1 MRWDTANGVVKTY
14 FFYITSVLN
23 DTDNMANSSAPLSA
37 LNTSSPWAH
46 RAEILENPLR
56 TYLLGIII
64 SICGNILI
72 SISLNIQKYAHVRQS
87 QRDSK
92 PYYTSVVWWC
102 GVALM
107 GVGELGNF
115 AAYGFAPA
123 SLIAPLGC
131 VSVIASA
138 VISVIFLKETVRVSD
153 VVGGTLAIA
162 GTYVLVTFAPHTTTH
177 ITAHLIQYYIVSW
190 YFVLY
195 LFLEV
200 LLFCILL
207 YMYKKRNVKH
217 IVVVMLLVALLA
229 SLTVISVKA
238 VSGMITESIKGQL
251 QFIYAIF
258 YVMLV
263 IMIASCAFQIKFLN
277 QAMKMFDATEVV
289 PINFVFFT
297 ASAIV
302 AGIVFYQEFEGLA
315 LLNIFMFLL
324 GCLLSFLGVFL
335 IARNRP
341 KVKHQGPDLI
351 ALDKVPGRSLTDRAQ
366 PEANTPTY
374 GSLAAK
380 LACNSGSRSRHDS

>member
-1 MRWDTANGVVKTY
+1 
-14 FFYITSVLN
+14 
-23 DTDNMANSSAPLSA
+23 MANASSSRAAPQV
-37 LNTSSPWAH
+37 TSQPHSS
-46 RAEILENPLR
+46 EILENPLQ

-64 SICGNILI
+64 SICGNVLI

-87 QRDSK
+87 QRGSK
-92 PYYTSVVWWC
+92 PYYTSVMWWC
-102 GVALM
+102 GVVLM

-138 VISVIFLKETVRVSD
+138 LISVVFLKETVRTSD
-153 VVGGTLAIA
+153 IVGGTLAIT
-162 GTYVLVTFAPHTTTH
+162 GTYVLVTFAPHTSTH
-177 ITAHLIQYYIVSW
+177 ITAHLVQYYAISW
-190 YFVLY
+190 HFLLY
-195 LFLEV
+195 LFVEIV
-200 LLFCILL
+200 AFCILL
-207 YMYKKRNVKH
+207 YVYKRRNVKH
-217 IVVVMLLVALLA
+217 IVIVMLLVALLA
-229 SLTVISVKA
+229 SQTVISVKA

-251 QFIYAIF
+251 QLIYPIF

-263 IMIASCAFQIKFLN
+263 VMIVTCAFQIKFLN

-315 LLNIFMFLL
+315 LLNIFMFLF

-341 KVKHQGPDLI
+341 KIKQQDPNFLAMDTIPRRGHV
-351 ALDKVPGRSLTDRAQ
+351 DKVQ
-366 PEANTPTY
+366 PEAKTY

-380 LACNSGSRSRHDS
+380 LMCNRAGQTDDS

>member
-1 MRWDTANGVVKTY
+1 
-14 FFYITSVLN
+14 
-23 DTDNMANSSAPLSA
+23 MANSSSPNATPPV
-37 LNTSSPWAH
+37 TSSSH
-46 RAEILENPLR
+46 LTDIRENPLR

-64 SICGNILI
+64 SICGNVLI

-87 QRDSK
+87 QRGSK
-92 PYYTSVVWWC
+92 PYYTSMLWWC
-102 GVALM
+102 GVVLM

-138 VISVIFLKETVRVSD
+138 VISVVFLKETLRASD
-153 VVGGTLAIA
+153 ILGGTLAVA
-162 GTYVLVTFAPHTTTH
+162 GTYLLVTFAPHTSTH
-177 ITAHLIQYYIVSW
+177 ITAHLVQYYAISW
-190 YFVLY
+190 HFLLY
-195 LFLEV
+195 LFIEVIVFCV
-200 LLFCILL
+200 LLYL
-207 YMYKKRNVKH
+207 YKRRNVKH
-217 IVVVMLLVALLA
+217 IVIVMLLVALLA

-238 VSGMITESIKGQL
+238 VSGMITESLKGHLQL
-251 QFIYAIF
+251 IYPIF

-263 IMIASCAFQIKFLN
+263 VMVASCAFQIKFLN

-315 LLNIFMFLL
+315 LLNIFMFLF

-341 KVKHQGPDLI
+341 KIKHQDRTFI
-351 ALDKVPGRSLTDRAQ
+351 AMDKIPGRRHTDKVQ
-366 PEANTPTY
+366 PEAKTLTY

-380 LACNSGSRSRHDS
+380 LMCNRAGQTDDS

>member
-1 MRWDTANGVVKTY
+1 
-14 FFYITSVLN
+14 
-23 DTDNMANSSAPLSA
+23 MANSSSPRMTSA
-37 LNTSSPWAH
+37 H
-46 RAEILENPLR
+46 QGEILENPLQA
-56 TYLLGIII
+56 YLLGIIV
-64 SICGNILI
+64 SICGNVLI
-72 SISLNIQKYAHVRQS
+72 SISLNIQKYAHVRQV
-87 QRDSK
+87 QRGSE
-92 PYYTSVVWWC
+92 PYYTSPVWWC
-102 GVALM
+102 GVVLM

-138 VISVIFLKETVRVSD
+138 IISVVFLKETVRASD
-153 VVGGTLAIA
+153 IVGGTLAIT
-162 GTYVLVTFAPHTTTH
+162 GTYVLVSFAPHNSTH
-177 ITAHLIQYYIVSW
+177 ITAHLVQYYAVSW
-190 YFVLY
+190 HFLLY
-195 LFLEV
+195 LFVEV
-200 LLFCILL
+200 IVFCILL
-207 YMYKKRNVKH
+207 YVYKRRNVKH
-217 IVVVMLLVALLA
+217 IVVVVSLVALLA

-238 VSGMITESIKGQL
+238 VSGMIAESIKGQL
-251 QFIYAIF
+251 QLIYPIF

-263 IMIASCAFQIKFLN
+263 VMVASCAFQIKFLN

-315 LLNIFMFLL
+315 LLNIFMFLF

-341 KVKHQGPDLI
+341 KIKEQDRNFI
-351 ALDKVPGRSLTDRAQ
+351 AMDVIPGRRHTDKVQ
-366 PEANTPTY
+366 PEATATTY

-380 LACNSGSRSRHDS
+380 LMCHRAGQTDDS

>member
-1 MRWDTANGVVKTY
+1 M
-14 FFYITSVLN
+14 SVLN
-23 DTDNMANSSAPLSA
+23 DTDNVANSSAPQPA
-37 LNTSSPWAH
+37 LNTSSPGAH

-92 PYYTSVVWWC
+92 PYYTSAVWWC

-107 GVGELGNF
+107 GIGELGNF

-123 SLIAPLGC
+123 SLIAPLGS

-153 VVGGTLAIA
+153 VVGGSLAIT
-162 GTYVLVTFAPHTTTH
+162 GTYVLVTFAPHTITH

-195 LFLEV
+195 LSLEV

-207 YMYKKRNVKH
+207 YVYKKRNVKH

-238 VSGMITESIKGQL
+238 VSGMITETIKGQL
-251 QFIYAIF
+251 QFIYPIF

-315 LLNIFMFLL
+315 LLNIFMFLF

-341 KVKHQGPDLI
+341 KIKQQDPDFI
-351 ALDKVPGRSLTDRAQ
+351 ALDKIPSRSHTDKVQ
-366 PEANTPTY
+366 PEANTQTY

-380 LACNSGSRSRHDS
+380 LMCNSASRTRHNS

>member
-1 MRWDTANGVVKTY
+1 MMENLSVPWD
-14 FFYITSVLN
+14 
-23 DTDNMANSSAPLSA
+23 A
-37 LNTSSPWAH
+37 LNVTIALAH
-46 RAEILENPLR
+46 RAKVMENPFQA
-56 TYLLGIII
+56 YLLGIII
-64 SICGNILI
+64 SICGNVLI
-72 SISLNIQKYAHVRQS
+72 SISLNIQKYAHVRLA
-87 QRDSK
+87 QRGSK
-92 PYYTSVVWWC
+92 PYYTSVLWWC
-102 GVALM
+102 GLLLM

-138 VISVIFLKETVRVSD
+138 IISVIFLKETLCVSD
-153 VVGGTLAIA
+153 VVGGTLAIT
-162 GTYVLVTFAPHTTTH
+162 GTYVLVTFAPHTSTY
-177 ITAHLIQYYIVSW
+177 ITAHLLQFYIMSW
-190 YFVLY
+190 HFLLY
-195 LFLEV
+195 LMIEVVAFCV
-200 LLFCILL
+200 LLFL
-207 YMYKKRNVKH
+207 YKKKNMKH

-238 VSGMITESIKGQL
+238 VSGMIAESIKGEGHLQL
-251 QFIYAIF
+251 IYPIF

-263 IMIASCAFQIKFLN
+263 IMVVSCAFQIKFLN

-302 AGIVFYQEFEGLA
+302 AGIIFYQEFEGLA
-315 LLNIFMFLL
+315 LLNIFMFLF

-341 KVKHQGPDLI
+341 KAKKQDGNFIPMDM
-351 ALDKVPGRSLTDRAQ
+351 VPGKRRTDRVQ
-366 PEANTPTY
+366 PEAKTQAY

-380 LACNSGSRSRHDS
+380 FMCNRGDQIEES

>member
-1 MRWDTANGVVKTY
+1 ME
-14 FFYITSVLN
+14 
-23 DTDNMANSSAPLSA
+23 
-37 LNTSSPWAH
+37 NTSSDPQTDVRLMIFQSH
-46 RAEILENPLR
+46 RAEILENPLQ

-64 SICGNILI
+64 SICGNVLI
-72 SISLNIQKYAHVRQS
+72 SISLNIQKYAHVRQA

-102 GVALM
+102 GVLLM

-115 AAYGFAPA
+115 AAYGFPPA

-138 VISVIFLKETVRVSD
+138 VISVVFLKETVRASD
-153 VVGGTLAIA
+153 IVGGTLAIT
-162 GTYVLVTFAPHTTTH
+162 GTYLLVTFAPHTSTH
-177 ITAHLIQYYIVSW
+177 ITAHLVQYYTVSW
-190 YFVLY
+190 HFLLY
-195 LFLEV
+195 LFVEV
-200 LLFCILL
+200 IIFSILL
-207 YMYKKRNVKH
+207 YVYKRRNVKH

-251 QFIYAIF
+251 QLIYPIF
-258 YVMLV
+258 YIMLV

-315 LLNIFMFLL
+315 LLNIFMFLF
-324 GCLLSFLGVFL
+324 GCLLSFLGVYL

-341 KVKHQGPDLI
+341 KIKQQDRNFI
-351 ALDKVPGRSLTDRAQ
+351 AMDKIPGRRHTDKVQ
-366 PEANTPTY
+366 PEAKPSTY

-380 LACNSGSRSRHDS
+380 LMCSTADRTDDS

>member
-1 MRWDTANGVVKTY
+1 MRMPELSSMG
-14 FFYITSVLN
+14 
-23 DTDNMANSSAPLSA
+23 NMANSSSTHEFVTSA
-37 LNTSSPWAH
+37 SQVSDI
-46 RAEILENPLR
+46 RENPLR
-56 TYLLGIII
+56 IYLLGIIV
-64 SICGNILI
+64 SICGNVLI

-87 QRDSK
+87 QCGSK
-92 PYYTSVVWWC
+92 PYYTSVLWWS
-102 GVALM
+102 GVVLM

-123 SLIAPLGC
+123 SLIAPLGS

-138 VISVIFLKETVRVSD
+138 VISVVFLKETVRASD
-153 VVGGTLAIA
+153 IVGGTLAVT
-162 GTYVLVTFAPHTTTH
+162 GTYLLVTFAPHTSTH
-177 ITAHLIQYYIVSW
+177 ITAHLFIEVAL
-190 YFVLY
+190 FCTLLY
-195 LFLEV
+195 L
-200 LLFCILL
+200 
-207 YMYKKRNVKH
+207 YKRRNVKN
-217 IVVVMLLVALLA
+217 IIIVMLLVALLA

-238 VSGMITESIKGQL
+238 VSGMITESIKGHLQL
-251 QFIYAIF
+251 TYPIF

-297 ASAIV
+297 ASAII

-315 LLNIFMFLL
+315 LLNIFMFLF

-341 KVKHQGPDLI
+341 KIKQQDRTFI
-351 ALDKVPGRSLTDRAQ
+351 AMDKIPGRQHTDRVQ
-366 PEANTPTY
+366 PGAKTTY

-380 LACNSGSRSRHDS
+380 LMCNRQTEDS

>member
-1 MRWDTANGVVKTY
+1 M
-14 FFYITSVLN
+14 SSLN
-23 DTDNMANSSAPLSA
+23 DTGDMANSSS
-37 LNTSSPWAH
+37 LNTTSPQPH

-87 QRDSK
+87 QRGSK

-107 GVGELGNF
+107 GIGELGNF

-138 VISVIFLKETVRVSD
+138 FISVIFLKETVRVSD
-153 VVGGTLAIA
+153 ILGGALAIT
-162 GTYVLVTFAPHTTTH
+162 GTYVLVMFAPHTTTH
-177 ITAHLIQYYIVSW
+177 ITALLIQYYVLSW
-190 YFVLY
+190 YFLVY
-195 LFLEV
+195 LLLEV
-200 LLFCILL
+200 LVFCILL
-207 YMYKKRNVKH
+207 YVYKWRKVKH
-217 IVVVMLLVALLA
+217 IVIVMLLVALLA

-238 VSGMITESIKGQL
+238 VSGMIAESIKGQL
-251 QFIYAIF
+251 QLIYPIF

-263 IMIASCAFQIKFLN
+263 VMIASCAFQIKFLN

-315 LLNIFMFLL
+315 LLNIFMFLF
-324 GCLLSFLGVFL
+324 GCLLSFLGVFM
-335 IARNRP
+335 IARNKP
-341 KVKHQGPDLI
+341 KIKQDPDFI
-351 ALDKVPGRSLTDRAQ
+351 AMDKIPRKSHTDKVQ
-366 PEANTPTY
+366 PEAKTQTY

-380 LACNSGSRSRHDS
+380 LMCNSASRTHDES

>member
-1 MRWDTANGVVKTY
+1 M
-14 FFYITSVLN
+14 SLLN
-23 DTDNMANSSAPLSA
+23 DTDNMANSSSPDAA
-37 LNTSSPWAH
+37 LNMTSPQAH
-46 RAEILENPLR
+46 GEILENPLR

-72 SISLNIQKYAHVRQS
+72 SISLNIQKYAHIRQT
-87 QRDSK
+87 QRGSK
-92 PYYTSVVWWC
+92 PYYRSVVWWC

-115 AAYGFAPA
+115 TAYGFAPA

-131 VSVIASA
+131 VSVIAS
-138 VISVIFLKETVRVSD
+138 VFISVVFLQEKMRVSD
-153 VVGGTLAIA
+153 IVGGSLAIT
-162 GTYVLVTFAPHTTTH
+162 GTYVLVTFAPHTTTP
-177 ITAHLIQYYIVSW
+177 ITAQLIQYYVVSW
-190 YFVLY
+190 YFLLY

-200 LLFCILL
+200 IVFCILL
-207 YMYKKRNVKH
+207 YVYKRKNVKH
-217 IVVVMLLVALLA
+217 IVIVMLLVALLA
-229 SLTVISVKA
+229 SQTVISVKA
-238 VSGMITESIKGQL
+238 VSGMITESITGQL
-251 QFIYAIF
+251 QLIYSIF

-315 LLNIFMFLL
+315 LLNILMFLF

-341 KVKHQGPDLI
+341 KIKKQDFI
-351 ALDKVPGRSLTDRAQ
+351 AMEKIPRRRHTDHVQ
-366 PEANTPTY
+366 PEAKTQTY
-374 GSLAAK
+374 GSLAAR
-380 LACNSGSRSRHDS
+380 LMCSRTHDDL

>member
-1 MRWDTANGVVKTY
+1 M
-14 FFYITSVLN
+14 SLLN
-23 DTDNMANSSAPLSA
+23 EKENMANSSSPHTTDL
-37 LNTSSPWAH
+37 TSPQAH
-46 RAEILENPLR
+46 SGEIMENPLR
-56 TYLLGIII
+56 TYLLGIIV
-64 SICGNILI
+64 SICGNVLI

-87 QRDSK
+87 QRGSK
-92 PYYTSVVWWC
+92 PYYTSVLWWS
-102 GVALM
+102 GVVLM

-138 VISVIFLKETVRVSD
+138 VISVFFLKETVRASD
-153 VVGGTLAIA
+153 IVGGTLAIT

-177 ITAHLIQYYIVSW
+177 ITAHLVQYYVMSW
-190 YFVLY
+190 HFLLY
-195 LFLEV
+195 LLIELV
-200 LLFCILL
+200 AFCILL
-207 YMYKKRNVKH
+207 YLYKMRKMKH

-251 QFIYAIF
+251 QLIYPIF
-258 YVMLV
+258 YVMFAV
-263 IMIASCAFQIKFLN
+263 MVASCAFQIKFLN

-297 ASAIV
+297 ASAIL

-315 LLNIFMFLL
+315 LLNIFMFLF

-341 KVKHQGPDLI
+341 KIKQRDPNFI
-351 ALDKVPGRSLTDRAQ
+351 AMDKIPRRSHTDKVQ
-366 PEANTPTY
+366 PEAKSLTY

-380 LACNSGSRSRHDS
+380 LMCNRTLQTDDS